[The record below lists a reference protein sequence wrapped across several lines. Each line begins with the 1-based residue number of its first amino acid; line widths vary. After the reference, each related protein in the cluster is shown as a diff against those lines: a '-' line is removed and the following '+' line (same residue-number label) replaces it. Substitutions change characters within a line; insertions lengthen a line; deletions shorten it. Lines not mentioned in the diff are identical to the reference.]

1 MLAFVVWMALL
12 TAALL
17 VYPRRPRTAGVLI
30 ALMGAWTYLLRY
42 LPWNNQR
49 VTSGSWTTWWMAA
62 FWLGWG
68 LIWIVRFSN
77 AERRAAHIGYWTA
90 KGEPHA

>member
-1 MLAFVVWMALL
+1 MLAFLVWMVLL

-49 VTSGSWTTWWMAA
+49 VNTGYWTAWWMAA
-62 FWLGWG
+62 FWLAWG
-68 LIWIVRFSN
+68 LIWIVRYSSR
-77 AERRAAHIGYWTA
+77 ERRAAHLAYWTE
-90 KGEPHA
+90 KKT